1 MNTQMLK
8 VLFSPLSYLRIR
20 HEAKRWADWVY
31 PLVFAVASTFIVIRY
46 GSPGFVAGEDGLLS
60 KILIVCSVLPGFY
73 IASLAAIATFNRPD
87 IDELMPPPTPEIT
100 QKIGGKKNDI
110 PLTRRR
116 FLSHL
121 FAFLCFESLAI
132 MVVCV
137 FASLVGPNV
146 ADLLIEEFYNYLKT
160 GFVFLVLLLFW
171 QMLCGTLLGL
181 YYFGDRLYRPY

>member
-1 MNTQMLK
+1 MKSQMLK
-8 VLFSPLSYLRIR
+8 VLFSPLSYLGIR
-20 HEAKRWADWVY
+20 HEAKYWADWVY
-31 PLVFAVASTFIVIRY
+31 PTAFSIASTFLLFQY
-46 GSPGFVAGEDGLLS
+46 GSPGVVTGDGGLLS

-100 QKIGGKKNDI
+100 QKIGGKKNDV

-121 FAFLCFESLAI
+121 FAFLCFESLSI
-132 MVVCV
+132 MIVCV
-137 FASLVGPNV
+137 FASLVGPNI
-146 ADLLIEEFYNYLKT
+146 ADHFVDAAIPYIKV
-160 GFVFLVLLLFW
+160 GFVFIVLLMFW